1 MQLVEKEESLG
12 EVFNI
17 GNGSEI
23 TINELAEK
31 VITKTKSTSKI
42 KYIPY
47 NEAYGEGFEDM
58 KRRKPNTSKLENA
71 IGL

>member
-1 MQLVEKEESLG
+1 MKLVEQEESLG

-31 VITKTKSTSKI
+31 VIKKTKSSSKI
-42 KYIPY
+42 SYIPY

-58 KRRKPNTSKLENA
+58 KRRKPNTSKWKML
-71 IGL
+71 